1 LWTINMGQSLLSAG
15 IRQQTAPLDA
25 AQIADFQLFP
35 NPAGEV
41 LNVDLTQWIGKTGK
55 LIFINQLGKVVF
67 EKTFE
72 NIQTPIE
79 TMDLSG
85 FNNGQYFVKMET
97 AGQRTLVKRLVVS
110 RMY

>member
-1 LWTINMGQSLLSAG
+1 
-15 IRQQTAPLDA
+15 
-25 AQIADFQLFP
+25 
-35 NPAGEV
+35 
-41 LNVDLTQWIGKTGK
+41 
-55 LIFINQLGKVVF
+55 LGKVVF

-79 TMDLSG
+79 SMDLSG

-97 AGQRTLVKRLVVS
+97 AGQRTQVKRLVVS